1 MVKDV
6 RPSPDGKPQKI
17 KVKARINLHGIMT
30 ITSASLLEA
39 KESVE
44 ESPENEK
51 MNVDTGAEQQQQQQQ
66 NGEQQTEP
74 DENMDGA
81 KGQQQKAEVGSGY
94 RWTKKF
100 TSWLS
105 GVRILMLPAA
115 SLANRLNLIFPP

>member
-1 MVKDV
+1 MKDV
-6 RPSPDGKPQKI
+6 RPSADGKPQKI

-39 KESVE
+39 KESAE

-51 MNVDTGAEQQQQQQQ
+51 MNVESATDQPQQQQQQ

-81 KGQQQKAEVGSGY
+81 KGQQKAEVGSGY

-115 SLANRLNLIFPP
+115 SLVNRLKFHF

>member
-1 MVKDV
+1 
-6 RPSPDGKPQKI
+6 
-17 KVKARINLHGIMT
+17 MT

-39 KESVE
+39 KESAE

-51 MNVDTGAEQQQQQQQ
+51 MNVDSAADQQPQQQ
-66 NGEQQTEP
+66 NGEQQNEP
-74 DENMDGA
+74 DENVDAA

-115 SLANRLNLIFPP
+115 SWANRLNLIFPP